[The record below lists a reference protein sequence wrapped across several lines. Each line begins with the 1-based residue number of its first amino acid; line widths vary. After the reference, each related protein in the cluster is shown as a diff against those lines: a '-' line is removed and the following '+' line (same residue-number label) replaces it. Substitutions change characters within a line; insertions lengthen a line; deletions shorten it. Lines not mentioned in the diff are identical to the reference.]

1 MHQGKGVHQPP
12 GAIGSPKGGQ
22 GLHLGICHPEPPIV
36 AHWGLLCWF
45 LPLQRVCKGESRVQ
59 AVSWLCLTGD
69 GDHMQG
75 CVATLG
81 HRQARELLAETDFA
95 SPFQAASRSKTKS
108 TGSCC
113 VLPAPGT
120 HSQKCLHS
128 SLGGHC
134 LEAPWKA
141 KCQDSKGYK
150 SGSKEGCWLATAFSA
165 GRFHVGEIP
174 GRLQFLSSRFR
185 NGEVVAMKFGG

>member
-1 MHQGKGVHQPP
+1 MRALLPGSASAPEQG
-12 GAIGSPKGGQ
+12 GSPASGGHRESKGGQ
-22 GLHLGICHPEPPIV
+22 GLHLGICHPEPPIG
-36 AHWGLLCWF
+36 AHWGL

-69 GDHMQG
+69 GDHVHS

-141 KCQDSKGYK
+141 KCQEVLSLLTALFAS
-150 SGSKEGCWLATAFSA
+150 SGSFTSLALF
-165 GRFHVGEIP
+165 RFP
-174 GRLQFLSSRFR
+174 SSYPHP
-185 NGEVVAMKFGG
+185 